1 MQLRRRLLVS
11 ISLVLLVSL
20 LAGAVLSYWTANRKI
35 DLEMSS
41 SLAVGEGT
49 VRDALGPIA
58 AIAAPQG
65 PLKAL
70 ISSFDGDRH
79 LRASLLSADGREI
92 MVSRVRQPVDPPPR
106 WLYRLLAGE
115 PQSVTLTLPEP
126 IKTLGLVRL
135 QTDPWNEVAEV
146 WDDAKLKFTIVGGF
160 SSAVL
165 ALVYLTLGRALKPLE
180 DLSSALVRVGRGDYA
195 AHVAE
200 NGPAELATIYRE
212 FNRMADRL
220 AEAERQNLQLND
232 QLSTVQEEERNEI
245 ARDLHDDVGPFLFAV
260 DVDAQTIPPL
270 LERNDTAAVAERA
283 KSIRQAVSHMQTHL
297 RSILNRLRPALLL
310 DLGLSHAVDHLV
322 AFWRTRHKG
331 VTFDVDIAKD
341 SFGMALDDV
350 AFRIIQEGLANALR
364 HGRPS
369 RISIS
374 AGEIDPHRLRVCVRD
389 DGGGIAAGSNAG
401 FGLTG
406 MRERITALG
415 GSFNMS
421 SEPKQKGV
429 AITVELPMT
438 SASPA
443 RAQAGTQPGAPS

>member
-1 MQLRRRLLVS
+1 MQLRRRLLLS

-20 LAGAVLSYWTANRKI
+20 LAGALLSYWTANRKI

-49 VRDALGPIA
+49 VRDALLPIA
-58 AIAAPQG
+58 ALAAPEGQ
-65 PLKAL
+65 LKAL

-79 LRASLLSADGREI
+79 LRARLVAPDGREVL
-92 MVSRVRQPVDPPPR
+92 VSRVRQPVDPPPR
-106 WLYRLLAGE
+106 WLYRLLTGE
-115 PQSVTLTLPEP
+115 PQTSSVPLPGALAAFGT
-126 IKTLGLVRL
+126 IRL

-212 FNRMADRL
+212 FNHMADRL

-232 QLSTVQEEERNEI
+232 QLSTVQEEERNDI

-270 LERNDTAAVAERA
+270 LERNETDAVAERA
-283 KSIRQAVSHMQTHL
+283 KSIRQAVSHMQSHL

-322 AFWRTRHKG
+322 AFWKTRHKA
-331 VTFDVDIAKD
+331 VTFEVDIAKD
-341 SFGMALDDV
+341 TFGAALDDV
-350 AFRIIQEGLANALR
+350 AFRVIQEGLANALR
-364 HGRPS
+364 HGKPGL
-369 RISIS
+369 IAIS
-374 AGEIDPHRLRVCVRD
+374 ARLAEPGVLRVSVRD
-389 DGGGIAAGSNAG
+389 DGGGIAAGRNAG

-415 GSFNMS
+415 GTFNMT
-421 SEPKQKGV
+421 SEPKKKGV
-429 AITVELPMT
+429 VISVDLPLPTPQPSQPPST
-438 SASPA
+438 SRIGLNS
-443 RAQAGTQPGAPS
+443 